1 MQLTELPS
9 LYEGSWLSL
18 FSPQKHDDVRLCRP
32 LWQTGGLTRHESVQ
46 GKNMS
51 VLITLLVA
59 GLVVVYLRSNSKARA
74 NWLQNLSLPGHWVSQ
89 RDGSHLSL
97 AGSFDSGEFVRQG
110 ETSNDSGDW
119 RYQGERLTLNGTHQH
134 SFIVQMFQPGV
145 ISLTAEDGKA
155 ELFHKQSDNVVSLAK
170 R

>member
-1 MQLTELPS
+1 MMFAYAGPYGKLADSRVTNR
-9 LYEGSWLSL
+9 
-18 FSPQKHDDVRLCRP
+18 FRA
-32 LWQTGGLTRHESVQ
+32 
-46 GKNMS
+46 KNMS

-59 GLVVVYLRSNSKARA
+59 GLVVVYLRSNSKARE

-119 RYQGERLTLNGTHQH
+119 RYQGERLTLNGTHQQ
-134 SFIVQMFQPGV
+134 SFYRTDVSAGGDQPDRRRRHGGT
-145 ISLTAEDGKA
+145 LP
-155 ELFHKQSDNVVSLAK
+155 
-170 R
+170 